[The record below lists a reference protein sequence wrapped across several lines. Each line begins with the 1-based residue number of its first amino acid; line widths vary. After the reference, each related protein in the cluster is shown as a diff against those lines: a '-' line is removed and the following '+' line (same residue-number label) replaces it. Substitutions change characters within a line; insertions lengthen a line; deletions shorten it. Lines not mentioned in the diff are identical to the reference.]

1 MSLLSILAGEFWRF
15 RVLVSPNSH
24 VSRRGEYNSK
34 NKKTDNPFRKG
45 DAFRRIVCIAH
56 DFDAAHCAL
65 SGSFEVTWNGFAIS
79 CPASRRLFPRR
90 ADANSASF
98 SQAY

>member
-1 MSLLSILAGEFWRF
+1 MLTREFWRF
-15 RVLVSPNSH
+15 QVLVSLNSH
-24 VSRRGEYNSK
+24 VLRRGEYNST
-34 NKKTDNPFRKG
+34 NKKADNPFRKS

-65 SGSFEVTWNGFAIS
+65 SGSFEVTWDGFAIS
-79 CPASRRLFPRR
+79 RPASRRLFPRR